1 MEGFTAFVELWTWD
15 EDEESVRQR
24 ILDAFPPTKN
34 PREKGFHVEITKIR
48 QNTHV
53 PRNQK

>member
-15 EDEESVRQR
+15 DDEESVRQR
-24 ILDAFPPTKN
+24 IQDAFPVSKN
-34 PREKGFHVEITKIR
+34 PAEKGFDVVITQVR
-48 QNTHV
+48 QNTHR

>member
-15 EDEESVRQR
+15 DDEESVRQR
-24 ILDAFPPTKN
+24 IMDAFPPSKS
-34 PREKGFHVEITKIR
+34 PKEKGFHVVIAKVR
-48 QNTHV
+48 QNTHR

>member
-1 MEGFTAFVELWTWD
+1 MEGFTAFVELWVWET
-15 EDEESVRQR
+15 DEETVRQR
-24 ILDAFPPTKN
+24 IIDAFPVSKSPAE
-34 PREKGFHVEITKIR
+34 RGFHVNITKVR